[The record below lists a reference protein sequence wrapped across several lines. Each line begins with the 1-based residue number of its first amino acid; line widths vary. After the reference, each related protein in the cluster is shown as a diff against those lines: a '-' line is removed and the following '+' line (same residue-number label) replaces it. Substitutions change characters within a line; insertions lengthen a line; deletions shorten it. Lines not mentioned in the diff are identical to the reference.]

1 MRTAWRLV
9 LAAACLLGS
18 AQALAQRPP
27 ATTPATGVIT
37 TDIVRTFD
45 RSAPE
50 ALELWAPRTVLGYG
64 EVELGYGK
72 IHLTC
77 DEDPAYGRCPTRGTQ
92 EGPAGRRQLQLDFRD
107 HRSGQVIGVALTG
120 WLERVEWERFC
131 SIDFWHPGEY
141 PLWTSQVNE
150 CLIPPGG
157 TSAALIL
164 QEVDIAQLVAGRWTA
179 ELRLNLRIDPDGPII
194 ATHVFRFDL
203 TITDRDR
210 TMIYLPEFGM
220 AEPLVGLQLDYRPIP
235 SPGTI
240 GGTAV
245 LDMCL
250 YDGMGSQS
258 EYLAITARDMGPAA
272 PGRPPSQYSV
282 WHRDGGREAQ
292 DRLDYQLTLDHSG
305 QKIAL
310 HNNEEVLLRGIDTAE
325 LRLVM
330 LPDMNQW
337 VYCVPTPLTL
347 ETPRVP
353 ASEKREGYY
362 DGRLKLE
369 MRLPTDRL

>member
-9 LAAACLLGS
+9 LAGVCLLGS

-64 EVELGYGK
+64 EVGLGYGK

-77 DEDPAYGRCPTRGTQ
+77 GDEPEYGQCPTRDTGDSS
-92 EGPAGRRQLQLDFRD
+92 GRSRFPISFSEA
-107 HRSGQVIGVALTG
+107 RSGQKIDVAVTG
-120 WLERVEWERFC
+120 WLERVEWERNCTVDYWNNAEF
-131 SIDFWHPGEY
+131 
-141 PLWTSQVNE
+141 PLWSSFQNE
-150 CLIPPGG
+150 CMVPPGG
-157 TSAALIL
+157 TGAALQL
-164 QEVDIAQLVAGRWTA
+164 HSDDVQQLVAGRWTA
-179 ELRLNLRIDPDGPII
+179 ELRLNLRVDPDGPII

-258 EYLAITARDMGPAA
+258 EYLAITARDMGPSA
-272 PGRPPSQYSV
+272 PGRPASQYSV

-310 HNNEEVLLRGIDTAE
+310 RNNEEVLLRGIDTAE

>member
-1 MRTAWRLV
+1 M
-9 LAAACLLGS
+9 
-18 AQALAQRPP
+18 AQRLE
-27 ATTPATGVIT
+27 IT
-37 TDIVRTFD
+37 HPGPHEASIVMQFD
-45 RSAPE
+45 RSNAPAE
-50 ALELWAPRTVLGYG
+50 LELWRKETVLGYSQDA
-64 EVELGYGK
+64 EDDYGR
-72 IHLTC
+72 IHLVCNSDTDSEAGKCPTEDTLDTGTLLSRIPLRFSETRSGMKFDLEVTGNLDRALPDRTC
-77 DEDPAYGRCPTRGTQ
+77 DA
-92 EGPAGRRQLQLDFRD
+92 
-107 HRSGQVIGVALTG
+107 
-120 WLERVEWERFC
+120 
-131 SIDFWHPGEY
+131 DFWMRRPKSLWSSHYDVCGNQHP
-141 PLWTSQVNE
+141 S
-150 CLIPPGG
+150 G
-157 TSAALIL
+157 TGVHLFISGDQLSR
-164 QEVDIAQLVAGRWTA
+164 LVAGRWEA
-179 ELRLNLRIDPDGPII
+179 LLILHLRVGSTG
-194 ATHVFRFDL
+194 ASYAQVFRFDL

-258 EYLAITARDMGPAA
+258 EYLAITARDMGPSA

-310 HNNEEVLLRGIDTAE
+310 RNNEEVLLRGIDTAE

>member
-1 MRTAWRLV
+1 MRAAWRLL

-77 DEDPAYGRCPTRGTQ
+77 GDEPEYGQCPMRDTGDSS
-92 EGPAGRRQLQLDFRD
+92 GRSRFPVGFSEA
-107 HRSGQVIGVALTG
+107 RSGQKIDVAVTG
-120 WLERVEWERFC
+120 WLERVEWERNCTVDYWNNAEF
-131 SIDFWHPGEY
+131 
-141 PLWTSQVNE
+141 PLWSSFQNQCMV
-150 CLIPPGG
+150 PPGG
-157 TSAALIL
+157 TGVALQL
-164 QEVDIAQLVAGRWTA
+164 QSEDVQQLVAGRWTA
-179 ELRLNLRIDPDGPII
+179 ELRLNLRVDPDGPII

-292 DRLDYQLTLDHSG
+292 DRLDYQLSLDHSG

>member
-1 MRTAWRLV
+1 MRTAWRLL

-77 DEDPAYGRCPTRGTQ
+77 DGELTHARCPTLDTG
-92 EGPAGRRQLQLDFRD
+92 GPPSTSSFPLEFRER
-107 HRSGQVIGVALTG
+107 RSGQRIDVNVTG
-120 WLERVEWERFC
+120 WLERVEWQRYC
-131 SIDFWHPGEY
+131 SVDFWDPRRY
-141 PLWTSQVNE
+141 PIWTSFFAE
-150 CLIPPGG
+150 CFVPPGG
-157 TSAALIL
+157 TAVALL
-164 QEVDIAQLVAGRWTA
+164 VQQEDIGGLVAGHWTA

-292 DRLDYQLTLDHSG
+292 DRLDYQLSLDHSG

>member
-1 MRTAWRLV
+1 MRTAWRLL

-77 DEDPAYGRCPTRGTQ
+77 DEDPAYGRCPTRDTQ
-92 EGPAGRRQLQLDFRD
+92 EGPVSHASFPLQFREL
-107 HRSGQVIGVALTG
+107 RSGQDIGIDVVG
-120 WLERVEWERFC
+120 WTERAEWQRTC
-131 SIDFWHPGEY
+131 SDDFWDKNRY
-141 PLWTSQVNE
+141 PLWSSTTRDCQ
-150 CLIPPGG
+150 IPPGG
-157 TSAALIL
+157 TAARLIIHS
-164 QEVDIAQLVAGRWTA
+164 EDVGNLVAGRWRA
-179 ELRLNLRIDPDGPII
+179 ELRLNLRIDPDGPIV

-220 AEPLVGLQLDYRPIP
+220 AEPLVGLQLDYRPVP

-258 EYLAITARDMGPAA
+258 EYLAITARDMGPSA
-272 PGRPPSQYSV
+272 PGRPASQYSV

-310 HNNEEVLLRGIDTAE
+310 RNNEEVLLRGIDTAE

>member
-1 MRTAWRLV
+1 MV
-9 LAAACLLGS
+9 
-18 AQALAQRPP
+18 
-27 ATTPATGVIT
+27 
-37 TDIVRTFD
+37 
-45 RSAPE
+45 
-50 ALELWAPRTVLGYG
+50 
-64 EVELGYGK
+64 
-72 IHLTC
+72 
-77 DEDPAYGRCPTRGTQ
+77 
-92 EGPAGRRQLQLDFRD
+92 
-107 HRSGQVIGVALTG
+107 
-120 WLERVEWERFC
+120 
-131 SIDFWHPGEY
+131 
-141 PLWTSQVNE
+141 
-150 CLIPPGG
+150 PPGG
-157 TSAALIL
+157 TGAALQL
-164 QEVDIAQLVAGRWTA
+164 QSDDVKQLVAGRWTA
-179 ELRLNLRIDPDGPII
+179 ELRLNLRIDPDGPVI

-258 EYLAITARDMGPAA
+258 EYLAITARDMGPSV
-272 PGRPPSQYSV
+272 PGRPASQYSV

-337 VYCVPTPLTL
+337 VYCVPTPLIL
-347 ETPRVP
+347 DTPRVAAP
-353 ASEKREGYY
+353 EKREGYY

>member
-1 MRTAWRLV
+1 MRTAWRLL
-9 LAAACLLGS
+9 LAGACLLGS

-64 EVELGYGK
+64 EVELGYGR

-77 DEDPAYGRCPTRGTQ
+77 GDGPEHGRCPTRDTQ
-92 EGPAGRRQLQLDFRD
+92 EPASPKIHFPLQFTER
-107 HRSGQVIGVALTG
+107 RSGQTTDISVTG
-120 WLERVEWERFC
+120 WLERIEWERYC
-131 SIDFWHPGEY
+131 SVDLWDPARY
-141 PLWTSQVNE
+141 PLWTSFYNDCV
-150 CLIPPGG
+150 IAPGG
-157 TSAALIL
+157 AAAALRV
-164 QEVDIAQLVAGRWTA
+164 QEEDVQNLVAGRWTA
-179 ELRLNLRIDPDGPII
+179 ELHLNLRVDPDGPII

-220 AEPLVGLQLDYRPIP
+220 AEPLVGLRLDYRPIP

-258 EYLAITARDMGPAA
+258 EYLAITARDMGPSA
-272 PGRPPSQYSV
+272 PGRPASQYSV

-310 HNNEEVLLRGIDTAE
+310 RNNEEVLLRGIDTAE

>member
-1 MRTAWRLV
+1 MRTAWRLL

-77 DEDPAYGRCPTRGTQ
+77 GEDERFGNCPVRDTW
-92 EGPAGRRQLQLDFRD
+92 EGPSGPRPVQLGFREE
-107 HRSGQVIGVALTG
+107 RSGQITTVAISG
-120 WLERVEWERFC
+120 WLERAEWERYC
-131 SIDFWHPGEY
+131 SSDYWDYGRF
-141 PLWTSQVNE
+141 PLWSSRAND
-150 CLIPPGG
+150 CLFPPGG
-157 TSAALIL
+157 TAAGLIAL
-164 QEVDIAQLVAGRWTA
+164 AEDVQNLVAGRWTA

>member
-1 MRTAWRLV
+1 MRTAWRLL

-77 DEDPAYGRCPTRGTQ
+77 DRDVGQGRCPMHDTQ
-92 EGPAGRRQLQLDFRD
+92 EGPLAGKDFTLSFREQ
-107 HRSGQVIGVALTG
+107 RSGQRIDLRTVG
-120 WLERVEWERFC
+120 WLERVEWERDC
-131 SIDFWHPGEY
+131 SIDYWDQAKF
-141 PLWTSQVNE
+141 PLWTSASNDCQV
-150 CLIPPGG
+150 PPGG
-157 TSAALIL
+157 TAARLVIED
-164 QEVDIAQLVAGRWTA
+164 QDVADLVAGRWTA

-292 DRLDYQLTLDHSG
+292 DRLDYQLSLDHSG